1 MQQTTRQVNND
12 WKSTLLTF
20 ITAAIGGSVFA
31 WLHIPL
37 AWMLG
42 PIIFIVIARWVW
54 KMKVVWP
61 SYYRSSGLIVLGYT
75 LGTSFTN
82 DALQHITH
90 QLPLIFSYTCLL
102 ILMSSFIAW
111 LLSLVTNVSFRT
123 AIIGCIPGGLSQMA
137 TLAEEIPSVDVA
149 NVMLMQTIR
158 IMGIVGIVPL
168 LASLFPATVE
178 TNLHLAINPS
188 SFSLVH
194 MIFYII
200 FIGIGTWIGRRIHLP
215 TPYLLSPMIVTSIF
229 VLVGFSHPAIP
240 SFLTLLAQLFVGTHL
255 GATLQIESIK
265 RAKENLIYFIIGTLL
280 LISFALFASF
290 LFRGIVHSSMLS
302 TFLSFAPGGIA
313 EMGTTAI
320 AMHADLATVISFH
333 LFRIFFIL
341 LLVTPSLSYIFRKIT
356 KRQQKYVKSI

>member
-1 MQQTTRQVNND
+1 MQRTARKKNQD
-12 WKSTLLTF
+12 WKSTLFTF
-20 ITAAIGGSVFA
+20 IIAAIGGTVFA

-42 PIIFIVIARWVW
+42 PIIFIVIARWIW

-90 QLPLIFSYTCLL
+90 QLPLIFSYTLL
-102 ILMSSFIAW
+102 LLLVSSLIGW
-111 LLSLVTNVSFRT
+111 VISLVTNVSFRT
-123 AIIGCIPGGLSQMA
+123 AIIGSIPGGLSQMA
-137 TLAEEIPSVDVA
+137 TLAEEIPGVDVA
-149 NVMLMQTIR
+149 HVMLMQTIR

-168 LASLFPATVE
+168 IASMFPATQL
-178 TNLHLAINPS
+178 TNLHLVTNPS
-188 SFSLVH
+188 SYSLIH
-194 MIFYII
+194 MMLYII
-200 FIGIGTWIGRRIHLP
+200 CIGIGTWIGRRIHLP

-240 SFLTLLAQLFVGTHL
+240 NFLTLLAQLFVGTHL
-255 GATLQIESIK
+255 GATLQIDSVK
-265 RAKENLIYFIIGTLL
+265 RAKENLIYFIIGTML
-280 LISFALFASF
+280 LISFAFFASI
-290 LFRGIVHSSMLS
+290 LFMGIVHSSMLS

-341 LLVTPSLSYIFRKIT
+341 LIVTPSMSYIFRRVT
-356 KRQQKYVKSI
+356 KRQQQVKSA